1 MIDRLP
7 NFIFNIFLSGYTEQ
21 ESDFSFAYPKM
32 AVQVGVLSVIS
43 DLSDPEPGV
52 DIICVDL
59 HLLLHLI
66 IMF

>member
-32 AVQVGVLSVIS
+32 TVKTLVR
-43 DLSDPEPGV
+43 
-52 DIICVDL
+52 
-59 HLLLHLI
+59 H
-66 IMF
+66 